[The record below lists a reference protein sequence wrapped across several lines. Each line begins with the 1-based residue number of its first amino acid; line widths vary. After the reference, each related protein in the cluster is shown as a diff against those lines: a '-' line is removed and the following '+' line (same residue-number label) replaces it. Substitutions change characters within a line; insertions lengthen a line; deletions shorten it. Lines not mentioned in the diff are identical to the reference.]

1 MSLASA
7 LYVAATGAAAG
18 SFENIRERLPVA
30 WIEQAL
36 EATGV
41 ATLRRRRL
49 PAEQVIWLVLG
60 MALMRDRSIEEVV
73 SKLDLAL
80 PSVEGTVA
88 RSAPSKARA
97 RVGSEPMQWLFEHS
111 AQVWTSRDAEGQRWR
126 GLELYGIDGTTLR
139 VPDTPQ
145 NVAEFGR
152 AQSVRGES
160 GYPMVR
166 LVAMMALR
174 SRLMVGIAFGPYAQ
188 SELTSA
194 LKLRDAVPDHSLTIV
209 DRAYFSASWLLGLSR
224 PGVDRY
230 WLTRAKSKL
239 RWTVIQAF
247 SDHDALVEM
256 KVSPEAR
263 RKDPTLPATW
273 RMRAITYKRG
283 KHAPQ
288 VLLTSLL
295 DPVRYPARE
304 IVELYHERWEL
315 ELAYDEVKTDLLQ
328 QEVTLRSKSPAM
340 IRQEIWATMLLYN
353 LVRLEMASVA
363 KVLGV
368 PPNRISFVAS
378 FQLIRDEWLWSAVAS
393 PGAIPRHLVRL
404 RESLK
409 RYLLPPRRSERS
421 YPRAVKIKMSNYARK
436 RPAPTLK

>member
-7 LYVAATGAAAG
+7 LYVAATGTKAS
-18 SFENIRERLPVA
+18 SFENVRERLPVE

-41 ATLRRRRL
+41 ATVRRRRL
-49 PAEQVIWLVLG
+49 PVEQVVWLVLG
-60 MALMRDRSIEEVV
+60 MALMRDRPIEEVV

-88 RSAPSKARA
+88 RSAPIQARA
-97 RVGSEPMQWLFEHS
+97 RLGAEPMRWLFEHT
-111 AQVWTSRDAEGQRWR
+111 AQTWTSRSADEDRWR
-126 GLELYGIDGTTLR
+126 GLALFGIDGTTLR

-160 GYPMVR
+160 GYPMIR
-166 LVAMMALR
+166 LVAAMALR
-174 SRLMVGIAFGPYAQ
+174 SRLLVGVEFGAYAQ
-188 SELTSA
+188 GELTYA
-194 LKLRDAVPDHSLTIV
+194 VKLRDAIADHSLTVV
-209 DRAYFSASWLLGLSR
+209 DRAYFSASWLLGLTGAGR
-224 PGVDRY
+224 ERH

-239 RWTVIQAF
+239 RYTVLQAF
-247 SDHDALVEM
+247 SEHDALVEM

-263 RKDPTLPATW
+263 KKDPTLPKTW
-273 RMRAITYKRG
+273 RMRAITYKHG

-288 VLLTSLL
+288 VLFTSLL
-295 DPVRYPARE
+295 DPERYPAAE
-304 IVELYHERWEL
+304 IVQLYHERWEM
-315 ELAYDEVKTDLLQ
+315 ELAYDELKTDMFQ
-328 QEVTLRSKSPAM
+328 QQVPLRSKSPALA
-340 IRQEIWATMLLYN
+340 RQELWASMLLYN
-353 LVRLEMASVA
+353 LVRLEMAAVA
-363 KVLGV
+363 KVLGA

-378 FQLIRDEWLWSAVAS
+378 FHLIRDEWLWDAVAK
-393 PGAIPRHLVRL
+393 PGAIPRHLTRL

-409 RYLLPPRRSERS
+409 RYLLPPRRSDRS

-436 RPAPTLK
+436 RPAASA

>member
-7 LYVAATGAAAG
+7 LYVAATGASAG
-18 SFENIRERLPVA
+18 SFENFRERLPVE
-30 WIEQAL
+30 WIEEAL
-36 EATGV
+36 EATGI

-49 PAEQVIWLVLG
+49 PAGQVVWLVLG

-80 PSVEGTVA
+80 PSTEGTVA
-88 RSAPSKARA
+88 RSAPSQART
-97 RVGSEPMQWLFEHS
+97 RLGSEPMRWLFEHS
-111 AQVWTSRDAEGQRWR
+111 AKTWVNLGAEEEKWR
-126 GLELYGIDGTTLR
+126 GLFLYGIDGTTLR

-166 LVAMMALR
+166 VVAMMALR
-174 SRLMVGIAFGPYAQ
+174 SRLLAGVEFGQYAQ
-188 SELTSA
+188 GELTYA
-194 LKLRDAVPDHSLTIV
+194 LKLRDAVPDHSLTV
-209 DRAYFSASWLLGLSR
+209 LDRAFFSASWLLGLSSK
-224 PGVDRY
+224 GVERH

-239 RWTVIQAF
+239 RWKVLTPF

-256 KVSPEAR
+256 KVSSEAR
-263 RKDPTLPATW
+263 SKDATLPTTW

-283 KHAPQ
+283 NHAPQ

-295 DPVRYPARE
+295 DPGRYPARE
-304 IVELYHERWEL
+304 LVELYHERWEL
-315 ELAYDEVKTDLLQ
+315 ELAYDEVKTDMLQ
-328 QEVTLRSKSPAM
+328 QEPTLRSKTPTM
-340 IRQEIWATMLLYN
+340 VRQEIWATMLVYN
-353 LVRLEMASVA
+353 LVRLEMAAVA

-378 FQLIRDEWLWSAVAS
+378 FHLIRDEWLWSAVAN
-393 PGAIPRHLVRL
+393 PGAIPRHLTLL

-409 RYLLPPRRSERS
+409 RYLLPPRRSDRS
-421 YPRAVKIKMSNYARK
+421 YPRAVKIKMSNYPRK
-436 RPAPTLK
+436 RPATSAN

>member
-7 LYVAATGAAAG
+7 LYIAATGAAAG
-18 SFENIRERLPVA
+18 SFENIRTRLPVE
-30 WIEQAL
+30 WIEEAL

-88 RSAPSKARA
+88 RSAPSQARA
-97 RVGSEPMQWLFEHS
+97 RLGSEPLRWLFERS
-111 AQVWTSRDAEGQRWR
+111 AQTWTSRDAKEQKWQ

-139 VPDTPQ
+139 VPDTSE
-145 NVAEFGR
+145 NAAEFGR

-174 SRLMVGIAFGPYAQ
+174 SRLLAGIEFGPYVQ
-188 SELTSA
+188 GELTSA
-194 LKLRDAVPDHSLTIV
+194 VKLRDVVPDHSLTIV
-209 DRAYFSASWLLGLSR
+209 DRAYFSAIWLMKLSR
-224 PGVDRY
+224 NGTHRY

-239 RWTVIQAF
+239 RYKPIQTF

-263 RKDPTLPATW
+263 RKDPTLPTTW
-273 RMRAITYKRG
+273 RMRAITYQRG
-283 KHAPQ
+283 SHAPQ

-295 DPVRYPARE
+295 DPERYRARE
-304 IVELYHERWEL
+304 IVELYHERWEI
-315 ELAYDEVKTDLLQ
+315 ELAYDELKTDLLQ
-328 QEVTLRSKSPAM
+328 QELTLRSKTPAM

-353 LVRLEMASVA
+353 LVRLEMSVVA
-363 KVLGV
+363 KVLDV

-393 PGAIPRHLVRL
+393 PGAIPRHLTRL

-409 RYLLPPRRSERS
+409 RYLLPPRRAERS
-421 YPRAVKIKMSNYARK
+421 YPRAVKIKMSNYKRK
-436 RPAPTLK
+436 RPAQRAN